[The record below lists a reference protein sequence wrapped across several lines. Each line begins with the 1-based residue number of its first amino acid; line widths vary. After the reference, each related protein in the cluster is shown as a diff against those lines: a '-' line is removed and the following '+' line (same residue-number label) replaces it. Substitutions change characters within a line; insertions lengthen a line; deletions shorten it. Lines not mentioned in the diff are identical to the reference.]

1 VSGEIGGIDEGNP
14 KKENMFPRVNVQ
26 SLGKRLDMLEKDYQK
41 MKDEKEVDKV
51 NAYAKCSHNE

>member
-1 VSGEIGGIDEGNP
+1 MGIDVENP
-14 KKENMFPRVNVQ
+14 KKENMFLRVNVQ
-26 SLGKRLDMLEKDYQK
+26 SLGKRLDMLEKDCQK